1 MKEMPRAKSKNTDFK
16 EYLDQKLQN
25 KVWAKEFEEEYKK
38 TKIAVE
44 IAELRERRGL
54 TQSALAEKIGTTQSV
69 IARLENP
76 NYCNYTLKMLDRI
89 AKALGAHVNISITAD
104 QH

>member
-1 MKEMPRAKSKNTDFK
+1 MTRNKNESADFK
-16 EYLDQKLQN
+16 EYLDKKLQD
-25 KVWAKEFEEEYKK
+25 KAWAKEFEEEYKK

-44 IAELRERRGL
+44 IAELREKRGL
-54 TQSALAEKIGTTQSV
+54 TQSALAKKIGTTQSV

-76 NYCNYTLKMLDRI
+76 NYCNYTLKMLNRV
-89 AKALGAHVNISITAD
+89 AKALGAQVNVSITAD

>member
-1 MKEMPRAKSKNTDFK
+1 MANTKSKNTDFSK
-16 EYLDQKLQN
+16 YLDEKLQD

-44 IAELRERRGL
+44 IAELREKKGL
-54 TQSALAEKIGTTQSV
+54 TQSALAKKIGTTQSV

-76 NYCNYTLKMLDRI
+76 NYCNYTLKMLNRV
-89 AKALGAHVNISITAD
+89 AKALGAHVNVSITAD